1 MLLMI
6 VRFPA
11 FAIQNKIIKDDMG
24 FNFILSSPPQRIIS
38 LAPNITEILFAL
50 DLDERV
56 VGVTRYCDF
65 PEEAIN
71 KEKIGG
77 MIDPNIEK
85 IKSLNPD
92 LVVAF
97 RGNSLRILKRLREIN
112 VPVFVL
118 EMGTN
123 IESVFQIIEKIGAVT
138 SKKDTSERLI
148 KSLKERYVNI
158 TTVLQDVHYK
168 PKVFIS
174 LHGKG
179 LWTCGK
185 ESFLNDLI
193 SKAKGINIAGE
204 IKRRWILYNREEL
217 IHANPEIII
226 ILSKSQK
233 EYNQTRRW
241 IKKESYLESTR
252 SVANDKIYFLDQNI
266 TTRPGPRIIDAL
278 ECLARILHPHCFQEE

>member
-1 MLLMI
+1 MI